1 MHNNKNT
8 TATTINPT
16 INYTS
21 NNNNTNININIS
33 TNNSTS
39 AAAHHQRSHGSTIQA
54 CAACKY
60 QRRKCASDCI
70 LAPYFPHDRQR
81 QFLNAHRLFGVS
93 NIVKIVRHLD
103 PPAKDHAMRTI
114 IFQSDARAAD
124 PVGGCYRIIRDL
136 EQQISIAKAEL
147 EIVLHHLAL
156 CRAARHHHHHQAAEI
171 PDQAA
176 NCGDSI
182 VDGQDKWRVDEYP
195 EEDEVVVIDDL
206 NSWSCMHGND
216 NGNGNGNDNWNG
228 NGNSHAESTS
238 SSFPYHNNHHH
249 HMSNLSLEECHD
261 MKTILDHLSGDDDDA
276 RDDFNFDSHGNIIPR
291 FDSYVYT
298 LICIQFLLLLFFSR
312 TINNGTLT
320 EENAIFDQEE
330 EDGSFSYNIQD
341 QHDLKA
347 AATFF
352 TLTNCDI

>member
-276 RDDFNFDSHGNIIPR
+276 RDDFNFDSHGNIIP
-291 FDSYVYT
+291 S
-298 LICIQFLLLLFFSR
+298 
-312 TINNGTLT
+312 NNGTLT